1 MDFNRRRGVCFAWSA
16 PATAFPQGGPGR
28 MSRDEI
34 REELIATDDEF
45 RRLFEDHRRSEQR
58 LALIHQK
65 SLLSQDD
72 EIEEKRIKVHKLAL
86 KDRMELI
93 VRQRSVERV
102 HA

>member
-1 MDFNRRRGVCFAWSA
+1 
-16 PATAFPQGGPGR
+16 

-34 REELIATDDEF
+34 REELIHMDDEF
-45 RRLFEDHRRSEQR
+45 RRLFEDHQRSEQR
-58 LALIHQK
+58 LAQLHHK

-72 EIEEKRIKVHKLAL
+72 EIEEKRIKLHKLAL

-93 VRQRSVERV
+93 VRQRSEQRI